1 MSSFTAHL
9 LYFVETDHKSMQQDR
24 FFLPKTRLDAMQQK
38 GYFLWPMEVLKQVFQ
53 TLTEDK
59 GRLVLPFLFL
69 LGLAEVVSMFGYW
82 AVWLLNVFLDP
93 FVVAFVLFQ
102 LMNKRVQL
110 QTDFAGL
117 IKARW
122 QALLGMN
129 LLYYLILLVIASP
142 IIFTLWNYNILDQFD
157 QEGFDINAAL
167 EALPERISMIFS
179 IILFV
184 ILFLLISFWW
194 STILVLFFDLNPVQ
208 AIQKSF
214 LLVNKRLGRQINIAL
229 FIGLIFLLIQTF
241 IASFIGLPSWAQ
253 KAIGLVSM
261 GFLNVYIY
269 IMIFE
274 TFAQA
279 YFYLPVVIK
288 KKEEE
293 ESRDQD

>member
-9 LYFVETDHKSMQQDR
+9 LYFVETDYKSMQQDR

-53 TLTEDK
+53 TLTADK
-59 GRLVLPFLFL
+59 GRLVFPFLFL

-129 LLYYLILLVIASP
+129 VLYYLILLVIASP

-167 EALPERISMIFS
+167 EALPEHISMIFS
-179 IILFV
+179 IVLFAILY
-184 ILFLLISFWW
+184 LLISFWW
-194 STILVLFFDLNPVQ
+194 STILVLFFDLSPME
-208 AIQKSF
+208 AIRKSF

-279 YFYLPVVIK
+279 YFHLPVVIK
-288 KKEEE
+288 QKEKEELGN
-293 ESRDQD
+293 QD